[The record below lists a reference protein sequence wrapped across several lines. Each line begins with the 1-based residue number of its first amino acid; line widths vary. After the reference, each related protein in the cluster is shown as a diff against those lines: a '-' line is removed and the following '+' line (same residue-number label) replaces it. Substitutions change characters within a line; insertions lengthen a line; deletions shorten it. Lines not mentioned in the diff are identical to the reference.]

1 MNARTSVSLIA
12 AVFFASA
19 CGEEPP
25 VDRVRTE
32 VTTRA
37 GSDSAL
43 VTVKWSARD
52 TGLVF
57 PWRNVEHVTDDVE
70 SALADTTSE
79 TEVVF
84 QVELP
89 ESDREAEFCLEGV
102 RVLDGKSTGEVCT
115 EFVIP
120 AQPPPIPEAGA
131 IHIALVHETTQY
143 RNPTCL
149 EWGEQC
155 TRRNDAGECTRTRDV
170 CVTSEP
176 QDTLACLTLRWDS
189 VPDATHFIAELRQP
203 GQTPVRVDVNDDSCP
218 ACRDV
223 GIDGGRWPCFDFQA
237 GCRFNVTPYFSAGW
251 CVERTAEPRSLQA
264 RIMALD
270 ADEET
275 TAEHA
280 LEWTLPGRDG
290 S

>member
-1 MNARTSVSLIA
+1 MNARTCILLTA
-12 AVFFASA
+12 AAFFAGA

-37 GSDSAL
+37 GSDSAW

-57 PWRNVEHVTDDVE
+57 PWRNIEHGPDDIE

-84 QVELP
+84 QVKLP
-89 ESDREAEFCLEGV
+89 EVDREAEFCLEGLRTV
-102 RVLDGKSTGEVCT
+102 DGKSTGEACT
-115 EFVIP
+115 EYVIP
-120 AQPPPIPEAGA
+120 ADPPPLPEPGA

-149 EWGEQC
+149 EWQKRC
-155 TRRNDAGECTRTRDV
+155 RRRNDAGECTRFRDV
-170 CVTSEP
+170 CVHSEP
-176 QDTLACLTLRWDS
+176 QDTLGCLTLRWDS
-189 VPDATHFIAELRQP
+189 VPGATGFVAELRQP
-203 GQTPVRVDVNDDSCP
+203 GQPPSVVDVNDDSCP

-237 GCRFNVTPYFSAGW
+237 GCRFNLTPYFSAAW
-251 CVERTAEPRSLQA
+251 CIKRTAAPQTLEA
-264 RIMALD
+264 RITAIGD
-270 ADEET
+270 DDSA
-275 TAEHA
+275 TAEHTLA
-280 LEWTLPGRDG
+280 WTVR
-290 S
+290 

>member
-1 MNARTSVSLIA
+1 MNTRTWAPLIA
-12 AVFFASA
+12 AGFLASA

-57 PWRNVEHVTDDVE
+57 PWRNIEHGPEDLE
-70 SALADTTSE
+70 STLADTTSE
-79 TEVVF
+79 TEIVF
-84 QVELP
+84 QVEIP
-89 ESDREAEFCLEGV
+89 EVDREAEFCLEGL
-102 RVLDGKSTGEVCT
+102 RVVDGATTGESCT
-115 EFVIP
+115 AYVIP
-120 AQPPPIPEAGA
+120 ADPPPLPEPGA

-149 EWGEQC
+149 EWQQRC
-155 TRRNDAGECTRTRDV
+155 RRRNDAGECTRFRDV
-170 CVTSEP
+170 CMHHEP

-189 VPDATHFIAELRQP
+189 VPHATSFVAELRQP
-203 GQTPVRVDVNDDSCP
+203 GQPRSVIDVNDDSCP

-237 GCRFNVTPYFSAGW
+237 GCRFNVTPYYSASW
-251 CVERTAEPRSLQA
+251 CLKRTPEPQTLQA
-264 RIMALD
+264 RITALD
-270 ADEET
+270 EAKRT
-275 TAEHA
+275 TAEHTID
-280 LEWTLPGRDG
+280 WTTR
-290 S
+290 